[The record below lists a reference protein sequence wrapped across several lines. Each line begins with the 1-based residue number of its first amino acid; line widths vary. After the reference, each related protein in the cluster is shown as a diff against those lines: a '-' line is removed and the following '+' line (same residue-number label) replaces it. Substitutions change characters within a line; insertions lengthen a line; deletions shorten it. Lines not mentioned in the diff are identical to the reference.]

1 MLRTKNKEVKRRSN
15 THHCFP
21 FFRCSTLKVNTKEK
35 TPIYETKGKETKTNH
50 TKKQCHRKKCQRW
63 DSDSQLQGCDMDHA
77 PENERQVTQTW
88 HPKDQGSMENT
99 KVTKVK
105 RYAKMTNS
113 MVSWVSLVPYFSNS
127 WSQREAKTLEF
138 LSHRWRVCTT
148 WDVTQHSHWLSSVP
162 FQPWFYITWI
172 RILRATLIFTAR
184 LEV

>member
-1 MLRTKNKEVKRRSN
+1 MLRTKNKEVRRRSN

-50 TKKQCHRKKCQRW
+50 TKKQCHRKMPTLRLW
-63 DSDSQLQGCDMDHA
+63 LSA
-77 PENERQVTQTW
+77 PRLWHGPCAWKSTHLTQTW

-105 RYAKMTNS
+105 RYVKMTNS

-172 RILRATLIFTAR
+172 RILRATLILTAR